1 MNLARVFQIYLAV
14 FEPNGSKMKFLD
26 FNEYL
31 THRVFRTFLHEVKT
45 AQSLKFTYIY
55 IFFEK
60 TFGPIEFIIELFD
73 FEEISPRRI
82 VLFFGTS
89 LR

>member
-1 MNLARVFQIYLAV
+1 MNPARVFQIYLAV
-14 FEPNGSKMKFLD
+14 FEPNGPKMKFLD

-31 THRVFRTFLHEVKT
+31 RHRVFRIFLHEVKT

-55 IFFEK
+55 IFRENLRAK
-60 TFGPIEFIIELFD
+60 RVHNELFD

>member
-14 FEPNGSKMKFLD
+14 FEPNGPKMKFLD

-31 THRVFRTFLHEVKT
+31 RHRVFRIFLHEVKT

-60 TFGPIEFIIELFD
+60 TFGPKEFIMNYLTLKKYHLVELF
-73 FEEISPRRI
+73 
-82 VLFFGTS
+82 FF
-89 LR
+89 LERV